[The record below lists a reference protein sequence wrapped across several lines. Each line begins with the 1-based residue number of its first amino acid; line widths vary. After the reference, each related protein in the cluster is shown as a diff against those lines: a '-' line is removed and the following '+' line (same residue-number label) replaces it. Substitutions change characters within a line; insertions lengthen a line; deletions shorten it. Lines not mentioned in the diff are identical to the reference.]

1 MLYRPSN
8 RFFGRSQ
15 RSAWQEMER
24 LRREM
29 DRLFADWSPH
39 SGALHSGAP
48 HSGALRAGWNAAPAY
63 PAMNVWVN
71 EEGAIVTAE
80 LPGVAPEDIE
90 ISVVNETL
98 TVTGTRHPE
107 EVEGATYH
115 RRERSQG
122 KFTRSFELPFRIEGD
137 QVEAS
142 FERGVLHIT
151 LPRAEADKPK
161 RIEVKA
167 G

>member
-1 MLYRPSN
+1 
-8 RFFGRSQ
+8 
-15 RSAWQEMER
+15 
-24 LRREM
+24 M
-29 DRLFADWSPH
+29 DRLFEEGSPH
-39 SGALHSGAP
+39 SGAP
-48 HSGALRAGWNAAPAY
+48 RADWNAAPAY
-63 PAMNVWVN
+63 PAMNVWTN
-71 EEGAIVTAE
+71 EDGAFVTAE
-80 LPGVAPEDIE
+80 LPGVAPEDIN

-98 TVTGTRHPE
+98 TVSGTRQRD

-142 FERGVLHIT
+142 FENGVLHIA

-161 RIEVKA
+161 KITVKP

>member
-1 MLYRPSN
+1 MWYRPSN
-8 RFFGRSQ
+8 SFFGRNRWSSW
-15 RSAWQEMER
+15 REMDR

-29 DRLFADWSPH
+29 DRLFTDWPAR
-39 SGALHSGAP
+39 SGWG
-48 HSGALRAGWNAAPAY
+48 GAPAY
-63 PAMNVWVN
+63 PAMNVWTN
-71 EEGAIVTAE
+71 EEGAVVTAE
-80 LPGVAPEDIE
+80 LPGVAPEDID

-98 TVTGTRHPE
+98 TVTGTRHADE
-107 EVEGATYH
+107 AEGATYH

-122 KFTRSFELPFRIEGD
+122 KFTRSFQLPFRIEND
-137 QVEAS
+137 HVDAQ

>member
-1 MLYRPSN
+1 MLYRPFDS
-8 RFFGRSQ
+8 FFAPRRGSQ
-15 RSAWQEMER
+15 WRELDR

-29 DRLFADWSPH
+29 DRLFTDWPR
-39 SGALHSGAP
+39 SGWG
-48 HSGALRAGWNAAPAY
+48 GAPAY
-63 PAMNVWVN
+63 PAMNVWTN
-71 EEGAIVTAE
+71 EDGAVVTAE
-80 LPGVAPEDIE
+80 LPGVAPEDID

-98 TVTGTRHPE
+98 TVTGTRQPE
-107 EVEGATYH
+107 LVRERDQVEGATYH

-122 KFTRSFELPFRIEGD
+122 RFTRSFQLPFRIEAGE
-137 QVEAS
+137 VKAS

>member
-1 MLYRPSN
+1 MLYRPFEGFYTPRRGSTWPTGSGW
-8 RFFGRSQ
+8 R
-15 RSAWQEMER
+15 EMER

-29 DRLFADWSPH
+29 DSLFTDYPSRP
-39 SGALHSGAP
+39 
-48 HSGALRAGWNAAPAY
+48 GWTAAPAY
-63 PAMNVWVN
+63 PAMNVWTN
-71 EEGAIVTAE
+71 EEGAVVTAE

-98 TVTGTRHPE
+98 TVTGTRQPE

-122 KFTRSFELPFRIEGD
+122 RFTRSFQLPFRIEGD
-137 QVEAS
+137 KVEAS
-142 FERGVLHIT
+142 FERGVLHIH

-161 RIEVKA
+161 KIAVKA

>member
-1 MLYRPSN
+1 MD
-8 RFFGRSQ
+8 
-15 RSAWQEMER
+15 R

-29 DRLFADWSPH
+29 DRLFADWRTY
-39 SGALHSGAP
+39 SGTPRSGW
-48 HSGALRAGWNAAPAY
+48 GGAPAY
-63 PAMNVWVN
+63 PAMNVWTN
-71 EEGAIVTAE
+71 EDGAIVTAE
-80 LPGVAPEDIE
+80 LPGVAPEDID

-98 TVTGTRHPE
+98 TVTGTRQPE

-115 RRERSQG
+115 RRERGQG
-122 KFTRSFELPFRIEGD
+122 RFTRSFQLPFRIEND
-137 QVEAS
+137 KVDAN
-142 FERGVLHIT
+142 FERGVLQIT